1 MTRIKLILTLLTL
14 GLIGL
19 LVYQNQEYLL
29 QPYAFSL
36 NFYFTTPY
44 IFPEAPTGIYLIFCF
59 TAGFLMMFLSSIV
72 IRLRAAAKLRM
83 LHNENQ
89 EHLETIAALQD
100 ELAGMASGQTG
111 QKTAQ
116 ESSPEFEK
124 E

>member
-1 MTRIKLILTLLTL
+1 MKQIKIILTLLTL
-14 GLIGL
+14 GFIGL
-19 LVYQNQEYLL
+19 LVYQNLEYLL

-36 NFYFTTPY
+36 NFYLTSYT
-44 IFPEAPTGIYLIFCF
+44 FPEIPTGFYLIFCF

-72 IRLRAAAKLRM
+72 IRLRAAARLRM